1 MKTPA
6 YKGQYVLTKI
16 GPFVNKNEK
25 RINNF
30 LPKYKSEILS
40 KMNDVKI
47 GANPLLQKIIEVRMI
62 VELSD
67 SPCIN

>member
-1 MKTPA
+1 MKLPA

-30 LPKYKSEILS
+30 ISPIQYKSEILL
-40 KMNDVKI
+40 KMNDAKI
-47 GANPLLQKIIEVRMI
+47 EANPLLTKIIEV
-62 VELSD
+62 L
-67 SPCIN
+67 